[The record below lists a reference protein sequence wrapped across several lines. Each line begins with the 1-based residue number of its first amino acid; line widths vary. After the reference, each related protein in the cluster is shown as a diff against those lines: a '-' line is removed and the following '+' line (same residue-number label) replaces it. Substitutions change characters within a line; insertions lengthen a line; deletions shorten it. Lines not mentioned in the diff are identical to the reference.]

1 MYKRQLPS
9 CVDVEYIQMTE
20 NLVLYIHYNEQH
32 IPLWMEVVVKQKDD
46 QYKAI
51 QYLPV
56 DIKNS
61 KDLLEEEPEETEETD

>member
-1 MYKRQLPS
+1 MCKLPS